1 MQQKAARW
9 LSALVYCA
17 AVVGG
22 AWLAVRF
29 VLPWTAPFL
38 LAFAVAAA
46 LEMPVR
52 TLVRHGWRRS
62 IASGV
67 LTLAV
72 LGLLAYLTVKLTVW
86 GISAANS
93 FAQEVPGLMEALTE
107 NLNRLESRAFA
118 YASAA
123 PDGVAQYLETA
134 VRSIGEGFYDLPAIL
149 SQWALDMLAQA
160 AQSSPDAL
168 LFLVTAGIGSYFIS
182 ASFPAVL
189 AFLRA
194 QIPQSVY
201 RRWAGMGQ
209 NMKAS
214 FGGMFRAQLIL
225 MGLTFFQLLLGFLFM
240 KIKGAAALAALT
252 ALIDALPVFGTGIVL
267 IPWGLYCLLLGHSDR
282 GLALLICWVLVTLV
296 RNCAQAK
303 LVGDQIGLDPIA
315 SLLAVYVGWHVWGVG
330 GMLVFPLLF
339 VALQQ
344 LNERGLIALW
354 KNP

>member
-9 LSALVYCA
+9 LAALVYCA

-22 AWLAVRF
+22 AWLAASF

-38 LAFAVAAA
+38 LAFAVAAV
-46 LEMPVR
+46 LELPVR
-52 TLVRHGWRRS
+52 ALVRHGWRRS
-62 IASGV
+62 IASGL

-72 LGLLAYLTVKLTVW
+72 LGLLAWLAVKLAVW
-86 GISAANS
+86 GISAAND
-93 FAQEVPGLMEALTE
+93 FAGEVPGLMEALTE
-107 NLNRLESRAFA
+107 SLNRLESRAFA
-118 YASAA
+118 YVSSA
-123 PDGVAQYLETA
+123 PDGVGQYLETA
-134 VRSIGEGFYDLPAIL
+134 LQAVGEKFYELPAIL
-149 SQWALDMLAQA
+149 SQWVLDMLAQA

-182 ASFPAVL
+182 ASFPMVL
-189 AFLRA
+189 AFVRA

-209 NMKAS
+209 NLKAS
-214 FGGMFRAQLIL
+214 FGGMFRAQIIL
-225 MGLTFFQLLLGFLFM
+225 MGLTFFQLLLAFLVL

-303 LVGDQIGLDPIA
+303 LVGDQIGLDPIV
-315 SLLAVYVGWHVWGVG
+315 SLLAVYVGWQVWGVG
-330 GMLVFPLLF
+330 GMLLFPILF

>member
-1 MQQKAARW
+1 MQQRAARW
-9 LSALVYCA
+9 LAALVYSA
-17 AVVGG
+17 AAVGG
-22 AWLAVRF
+22 AWLLVRF

-38 LAFAVAAA
+38 LAFAVAAV
-46 LEMPVR
+46 LEFPVR
-52 TLVRHGWRRS
+52 ALVRHGWKRS
-62 IASGV
+62 LASAV

-72 LGLLAYLTVKLTVW
+72 LGLLAWLAVKLTVW
-86 GISAANS
+86 GVSAVNS
-93 FAQEVPGLMEALTE
+93 FAGEVPALMEALTE
-107 NLNRLESRAFA
+107 NLTRLESRAFA
-118 YASAA
+118 YVSAA
-123 PDGVAQYLETA
+123 PDGVGQYLETA
-134 VRSIGEGFYDLPAIL
+134 IRSIGESFYDLPAVL
-149 SQWALDMLAQA
+149 SQWALDMLAEA

-168 LFLVTAGIGSYFIS
+168 LFLVTAGIGSYFFS
-182 ASFPAVL
+182 ASYPAVL
-189 AFLRA
+189 AFLKA
-194 QIPQSVY
+194 QLPQSVH

-225 MGLTFFQLLLGFLFM
+225 MGLTFFQLLLGFLLM
-240 KIKGAAALAALT
+240 KIENAAALAALT

-282 GLALLICWVLVTLV
+282 GIALLICWVLVTLV

-315 SLLAVYVGWHVWGVG
+315 SLLAVYVGWQVWGVG
-330 GMLVFPLLF
+330 GMLLFPVLF

-344 LNERGLIALW
+344 LNERGLISLW